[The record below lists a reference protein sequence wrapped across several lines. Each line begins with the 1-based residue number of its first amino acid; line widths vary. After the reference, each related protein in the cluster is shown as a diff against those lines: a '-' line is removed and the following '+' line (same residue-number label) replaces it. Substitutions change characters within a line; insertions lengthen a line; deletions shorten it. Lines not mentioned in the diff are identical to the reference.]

1 MPINELAD
9 KIKSMKEKIDYNF
22 NLLQRIDRVDMYDW
36 FREENTKSDYE
47 IIEYHKKQNVLDI
60 RR

>member
-1 MPINELAD
+1 
-9 KIKSMKEKIDYNF
+9 MKEKIDYNF